1 MIIRR
6 LDPFFGLDKEECL
19 KELNLT
25 AEQEEVM
32 KKYLPE
38 MFVKPQP
45 ISIPTHPKYASP
57 CAPTQTSYTP
67 ALPIKVDDSKNQ
79 ANPERAIRKKKE
91 AKERELMRTFGNAY
105 IADLFAD
112 KDLEYELRHNK
123 KGSVIY
129 VRIKDNKW
137 AEFRLTL
144 GDYDKYMA
152 QLNAIPGKVAEI
164 KALYEDTVC
173 NFTVVKHQVGK

>member
-6 LDPFFGLDKEECL
+6 LDPFLGLDKEECL

-38 MFVKPQP
+38 MFMKPKP
-45 ISIPTHPKYASP
+45 ITLPTAPQHTSP
-57 CAPTQTSYTP
+57 CAPTKTSYTP
-67 ALPIKVDDSKNQ
+67 ALPIRVDDAKNQ
-79 ANPERAIRKKKE
+79 ANPERAIRRKKD

-105 IADLFAD
+105 IAELFAD
-112 KDLEYELRHNK
+112 KDFEYELRHNK

-144 GDYDKYMA
+144 GNYDKYMA
-152 QLNAIPGKVAEI
+152 QLNSIPEKVAEMR
-164 KALYEDTVC
+164 ALYDGAVGD
-173 NFTVVKHQVGK
+173 FTIVKHQVGK